1 MIGAGLEARCPHCGG
16 SLEVPAPE
24 STGSPPGP
32 LRYDL
37 EELVALATKE
47 KAYDETVK
55 VRVSQEDI
63 RKLVEK
69 RRRKAK

>member
-1 MIGAGLEARCPHCGG
+1 VTASLKAPRCPHCNGLLG
-16 SLEVPAPE
+16 PAAEAVPEP
-24 STGSPPGP
+24 GGP

-37 EELVALATKE
+37 EELALLATKE

-63 RKLVEK
+63 RKLVAK
-69 RRRKAK
+69 RKRAPK

>member
-1 MIGAGLEARCPHCGG
+1 MSARLDPPRCPHCGG
-16 SLEVPAPE
+16 ALDQPVPGAVHAE
-24 STGSPPGP
+24 AGP

-37 EELVALATKE
+37 KALAAIAKSE

-63 RKLVEK
+63 RKLVAK
-69 RRRKAK
+69 RRKKPG